1 MQLTAKELKERTTW
15 LSKGYELPQFD
26 RQKMI
31 DSTLQEPVWIHFGA
45 GNIFRGFPAMLMQKL
60 LDEGLEKK
68 GIIVGE
74 GFDYEIIDRI
84 YVPHDN
90 LSLLVT
96 LNDNGTIDTSVVASV
111 AAAWKCN
118 SSFSREWENFKNAF
132 EKPSLQMVSFT
143 ITEKGY
149 AMKGQDGNYFP
160 FVQED
165 IGQGPDGNLKGLMG
179 MVTALVYHRYKSCGV
194 PLALCSMDNCSH
206 NGEKLQT
213 AVSTMANEWVE
224 KGLCE
229 KGFLAYLH
237 EQISFPWSMID
248 KITPRP
254 DADVQ
259 HMLKKN
265 DFESTDVVITAKHTY
280 IAPFVNAERPQYL
293 VIEDKFPNGRPCLE
307 KAGVYFTDRDTVNK
321 VEKMKVCT
329 CLNPLHTCLAI
340 YGCLLGYNRIADEMK
355 DGQLNRMV
363 HVLGH
368 DEGLPVVVDPGI
380 IEPKAFLDE
389 VLETRFP
396 NPFMPDTPQRIA
408 CDTSQKLPIRYGE
421 TIKAYMASDS
431 LDIKRLTVVPL
442 AIAGWCRYLMGVD
455 DEGKAFQ
462 PSPDPRLEQE
472 RKYLKDVKL
481 GDEGPFDEAL
491 RPILS
496 DASLFAVDLY
506 KAGLAD
512 KVTDYFT
519 QLVKGKGAVR
529 NTLQKYIR

>member
-1 MQLTAKELKERTTW
+1 
-15 LSKGYELPQFD
+15 
-26 RQKMI
+26 
-31 DSTLQEPVWIHFGA
+31 
-45 GNIFRGFPAMLMQKL
+45 
-60 LDEGLEKK
+60 
-68 GIIVGE
+68 
-74 GFDYEIIDRI
+74 
-84 YVPHDN
+84 
-90 LSLLVT
+90 
-96 LNDNGTIDTSVVASV
+96 
-111 AAAWKCN
+111 
-118 SSFSREWENFKNAF
+118 
-132 EKPSLQMVSFT
+132 
-143 ITEKGY
+143 
-149 AMKGQDGNYFP
+149 
-160 FVQED
+160 
-165 IGQGPDGNLKGLMG
+165 
-179 MVTALVYHRYKSCGV
+179 
-194 PLALCSMDNCSH
+194 
-206 NGEKLQT
+206 
-213 AVSTMANEWVE
+213 
-224 KGLCE
+224 
-229 KGFLAYLH
+229 
-237 EQISFPWSMID
+237 
-248 KITPRP
+248 
-254 DADVQ
+254 
-259 HMLKKN
+259 
-265 DFESTDVVITAKHTY
+265 
-280 IAPFVNAERPQYL
+280 
-293 VIEDKFPNGRPCLE
+293 
-307 KAGVYFTDRDTVNK
+307 
-321 VEKMKVCT
+321 
-329 CLNPLHTCLAI
+329 
-340 YGCLLGYNRIADEMK
+340 
-355 DGQLNRMV
+355 MV

>member
-355 DGQLNRMV
+355 DGQP
-363 HVLGH
+363 
-368 DEGLPVVVDPGI
+368 E
-380 IEPKAFLDE
+380 
-389 VLETRFP
+389 
-396 NPFMPDTPQRIA
+396 
-408 CDTSQKLPIRYGE
+408 
-421 TIKAYMASDS
+421 
-431 LDIKRLTVVPL
+431 
-442 AIAGWCRYLMGVD
+442 
-455 DEGKAFQ
+455 
-462 PSPDPRLEQE
+462 
-472 RKYLKDVKL
+472 
-481 GDEGPFDEAL
+481 
-491 RPILS
+491 
-496 DASLFAVDLY
+496 
-506 KAGLAD
+506 
-512 KVTDYFT
+512 
-519 QLVKGKGAVR
+519 
-529 NTLQKYIR
+529 